1 MARTPF
7 DIMLNMTA
15 KQIRS
20 EFSRLRRQAV
30 KNRKEIGQSEFGE
43 SQLYRKYN
51 DVLRGAGNARKG
63 ELAHRLADLE
73 RLLERKAGTL
83 EGLREI
89 RRRSLEELH
98 RNDYDFVTESNWT
111 DFARFMDM
119 VQDYYNTSR
128 YDSDRSAELFGT
140 LEENRVSP
148 KQMQEDFEFW
158 IEHAEEAQ
166 KINRGKRESYK
177 HFKERVK
184 KLRKG

>member
-30 KNRKEIGQSEFGE
+30 KNRKEIRESEFGE

-73 RLLERKAGTL
+73 RLLERKTSTL
-83 EGLREI
+83 EGLQEL
-89 RRRSLEELH
+89 RRKHVEELH
-98 RNDYDFVTESNWT
+98 RSDYKFVTEENWV
-111 DFARFMDM
+111 DFARFMDLA
-119 VQDYYNTSR
+119 QDYYNTSR

-140 LEENRVSP
+140 LEENRVTP
-148 KQMQEDFEFW
+148 EQMQADFEFW
-158 IEHAEEAQ
+158 IEHAESAQ
-166 KINRGKRESYK
+166 VINRGKRESYK
-177 HFKERVK
+177 KFKKRVAAY
-184 KLRKG
+184 GS

>member
-30 KNRKEIGQSEFGE
+30 KNRKEIGKSEFGE

-73 RLLERKAGTL
+73 QLLERETSTL
-83 EGLREI
+83 EGLREH
-89 RRRSLEELH
+89 RRRNVAELQ
-98 RNDYDFVTESNWT
+98 RSGYDFVNESNWIE
-111 DFARFMDM
+111 FARFMDLA
-119 VQDYYNTSR
+119 QNYYNTTL
-128 YDSDRSAELFGT
+128 YDSDRAAELYGT
-140 LEENRVSP
+140 LEGNRVTP
-148 KQMQEDFEFW
+148 AQMEEDFEFW
-158 IEHAEEAQ
+158 ITHAEEAQ
-166 KINRGKRESYK
+166 EINRGRRESYK
-177 HFKERVK
+177 KFKKRIASY
-184 KLRKG
+184 GS